1 MKKHES
7 GINKESC
14 YIENLSL
21 KKNHDIHC
29 AIKQAPNKLQFSNNK
44 LET

>member
-14 YIENLSL
+14 YIENLWL
-21 KKNHDIHC
+21 KKNTTFIVLSS
-29 AIKQAPNKLQFSNNK
+29 KLQINYNSQ
-44 LET
+44 TTS